1 MISCTGLTASVLACS
16 PAQADSA
23 AAAAATIRQEETS
36 WIEALAAGQIDATVS
51 YYGDGALLLAPNA
64 PIARPKSRFA
74 RPDADI
80 RVRFRQGRPS
90 LARPPRWTCPAP
102 VTWPTP

>member
-1 MISCTGLTASVLACS
+1 MAKQRAWRLIALMISCTGLTASVLACS

-64 PIARPKSRFA
+64 PIAQTKEQ
-74 RPDADI
+74 I
-80 RVRFRQGRPS
+80 RQ
-90 LARPPRWTCPAP
+90 T
-102 VTWPTP
+102 

>member
-1 MISCTGLTASVLACS
+1 MAKQRAWRLIALMISCTGLTASVLACS
-16 PAQADSA
+16 PAQADS

-64 PIARPKSRFA
+64 PIAQTKEQ
-74 RPDADI
+74 I
-80 RVRFRQGRPS
+80 RQ
-90 LARPPRWTCPAP
+90 T
-102 VTWPTP
+102 

>member
-1 MISCTGLTASVLACS
+1 MAPHRIDDQLHRPDRVRAGLL

-64 PIARPKSRFA
+64 PIAQTKEQ
-74 RPDADI
+74 I
-80 RVRFRQGRPS
+80 RQ
-90 LARPPRWTCPAP
+90 T
-102 VTWPTP
+102 